1 MKSPMASNWTSPKS
15 NLRTPRRSNKGKTG
29 SKRIGPVTRTSTT
42 IGKSDTIGL
51 WNRWD
56 RSQQFGPQRRSVS
69 QDAYLEI
76 ATAHISL
83 TECPLGP
90 HQRRKSGHAGR
101 VAARTRLG
109 LAKWDPDRGS
119 RSGVRQEVFLD
130 VVAVGL
136 EQHAGAA
143 KLTNLLLGPLEHAWR
158 LPAWPAITCQR
169 QSP

>member
-29 SKRIGPVTRTSTT
+29 SKRIGPATRTSTT

-51 WNRWD
+51 WNRGDW
-56 RSQQFGPQRRSVS
+56 
-69 QDAYLEI
+69 EH
-76 ATAHISL
+76 HI
-83 TECPLGP
+83 GP

-143 KLTNLLLGPLEHAWR
+143 KLTNLLLGPLDHAW
-158 LPAWPAITCQR
+158 P
-169 QSP
+169 